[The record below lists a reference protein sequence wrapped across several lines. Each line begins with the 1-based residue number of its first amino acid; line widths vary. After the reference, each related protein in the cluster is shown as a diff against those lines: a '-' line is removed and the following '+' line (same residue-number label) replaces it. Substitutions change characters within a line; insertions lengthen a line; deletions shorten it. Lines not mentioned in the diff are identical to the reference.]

1 MLSLQKLRIYQRTAN
16 VSAIYKFL
24 STKPVVQSIS
34 EQNNSVPHLSET
46 RDDTATVISTNEF
59 RKLHQINVISKDK
72 DAYTPMVTFQQ
83 APFSDKIKKVFQ
95 MEGYTN
101 PTPTQAQSWPIILQQ
116 KDLVSIAKV
125 NKLILNIVPFFCLT
139 FCICYT

>member
-1 MLSLQKLRIYQRTAN
+1 MLSLSKLRIYQRTTNATT
-16 VSAIYKFL
+16 VYKFF
-24 STKPVVQSIS
+24 STKPVVESIS
-34 EQNNSVPHLSET
+34 EQINSIPHLSET
-46 RDDTATVISTNEF
+46 SADTATVISTKEF
-59 RKLHQINVISKDK
+59 RKLHQINVITKDK
-72 DAYTPMVTFQQ
+72 DSYTPMVTFQQ

-125 NKLILNIVPFFCLT
+125 NK
-139 FCICYT
+139 